1 MQGKQRDAGQ
11 LPFFDVTI
19 FPLVLYN
26 FKLQRRKR
34 QKKKLNN
41 ENDKKLKI
49 QVVWLNYLWSN
60 PNLYPST
67 FT

>member
-19 FPLVLYN
+19 FPLVLQN

-34 QKKKLNN
+34 QKKKKLNN

-49 QVVWLNYLWSN
+49 QVV
-60 PNLYPST
+60 
-67 FT
+67 